1 MQFFYC
7 LLAQVLL
14 LSIIL
19 FNYMSII
26 ADRLSKIKPSMTVG
40 INIKAN
46 ALRAEGKDILVLAAG
61 EPDFDTPQ
69 NIRNAAF
76 KAMEEGQT
84 RYVPG
89 KGTPALQK
97 AIQDKFLKDN
107 NIKYDLDEIIVG
119 VGGKHIIYNAM
130 MATINPGDEVIIPA
144 PFWVSYPDIVLL
156 SEGKPIIVECS
167 QQQGFKISPK
177 QLEENITSKTK
188 WLMLNSPSNPTGAIY
203 SKDELKELSKVLLK
217 HPNVFILSD
226 DIYEKIIYDGLE
238 FSTLASVE
246 PSLKNRCLT
255 LNGVSKSYCMT
266 GWRLGYCGSSKE
278 IISAMNKIQ
287 SQSNTSTSSISMAAS
302 VEALNGAQ
310 DFINTHNKSFLKRR
324 DMVVEELNKIQG
336 ISCLTPQGAFY
347 VYPNCSGIIGK
358 VTPKGNEI
366 SNDEDFM
373 NYLLESEGVAGVHG
387 AAFGL
392 SPYFRL
398 SYATNDKILK
408 EACERIKKACDNL
421 N

>member
-1 MQFFYC
+1 
-7 LLAQVLL
+7 
-14 LSIIL
+14 
-19 FNYMSII
+19 MSII

-46 ALRAEGKDILVLAAG
+46 ALRAAGKDILVLAAG

-156 SEGKPIIVECS
+156 AEGNPIIVECS
-167 QQQGFKISPK
+167 QKQGFKISAK
-177 QLEENITSKTK
+177 QLAENITSKTK

-302 VEALNGAQ
+302 VEALNGSQ
-310 DFINTHNKSFLKRR
+310 DFIKIHNS
-324 DMVVEELNKIQG
+324 
-336 ISCLTPQGAFY
+336 
-347 VYPNCSGIIGK
+347 
-358 VTPKGNEI
+358 
-366 SNDEDFM
+366 
-373 NYLLESEGVAGVHG
+373 
-387 AAFGL
+387 
-392 SPYFRL
+392 
-398 SYATNDKILK
+398 
-408 EACERIKKACDNL
+408 
-421 N
+421 